1 MREMGTTTMDQA
13 SIALAQKEYI
23 SKVYTWM
30 LGGLI
35 ATALTAMLV
44 SGTEFLYT
52 VMSSSLMWVVFI
64 AQFGLVI
71 ALSGWINKMSVG
83 TATLSFFA
91 YSVLTGF
98 TFALIFQAYTTAS
111 IYNTFFIAAG
121 MYAALS
127 FFGYVTKKD
136 LSGMGTFLFMGLIG
150 VIIASVVNIFFAS
163 SLIDFI
169 VSAAGVLIFAGLT
182 AYDTQRIKE
191 MYVLQTQG
199 DEVATKGAIIGALML
214 YLDFINLF
222 LFLLRFLGNRN

>member
-1 MREMGTTTMDQA
+1 MGTTTMDQA